1 MSNPRAQTSDELE
14 TVEAQNSLF
23 DLLYDGSARAVTTRL
38 GQFVYRRVDS
48 LLSIVEKTAR
58 WSLPQSSSIHSAND
72 DPNKISI
79 SAPPLVRPLPWLLFL
94 PALIALRLIRVALS
108 FLALMLGKPP
118 VYPATVVGFL
128 QNRRRKL
135 RALKYHGQ
143 RLNRIIRSESQ
154 AGEESRPTW
163 LNRVTLP
170 IRTVVSTRASMRQ
183 SSQEAN
189 HIDHLQQVTKK
200 RNVEE
205 RDFEDSDDSFE
216 DAACMDLLEKY
227 ANIDGDSSF
236 NETRNGYLKTTTVPE
251 AHLTDHEPPGRWD
264 FHLAVALKAQ
274 ISLEIPKWPCHSILF
289 PEKLAL
295 PAFTSSFFGRPLLN
309 KTLKLSK
316 SSNDAGEASDE
327 SSDTSV
333 SEAEKSTSEDDT
345 TADPP
350 TESQGASAVAAAAA
364 ATAGNSMNGHTET
377 ERSADPQAQPAEA
390 EKLQKKSSLNV
401 IKALNANISPSI
413 ERAEEAITENGSPS
427 DPISGDKQDSKNTKT
442 APLAKTTLAAVAPEA
457 VTANSVS
464 MNNNNNKAQSVAA
477 GEIKGSFQQ
486 QQKIRQHNQQ
496 PAPLQPQNYQQ
507 LPTVTA
513 NGGSGGGRKQKRTNQ
528 TYS

>member
-236 NETRNGYLKTTTVPE
+236 N
-251 AHLTDHEPPGRWD
+251 
-264 FHLAVALKAQ
+264 
-274 ISLEIPKWPCHSILF
+274 
-289 PEKLAL
+289 
-295 PAFTSSFFGRPLLN
+295 
-309 KTLKLSK
+309 
-316 SSNDAGEASDE
+316 AGEASDE